1 MMTRVQIN
9 HHALS
14 GPECWKRL
22 PWTSERQMKCVSR
35 GDGEADGRGG
45 SSLNDLA
52 CGSSKRALRSRDARG
67 ILILHAVAK
76 IRLNAKEFTLHGF

>member
-9 HHALS
+9 HHAVP
-14 GPECWKRL
+14 GPERWKRL
-22 PWTSERQMKCVSR
+22 PWPSERQMKCVSC
-35 GDGEADGRGG
+35 GAGEAGGRGG

-52 CGSSKRALRSRDARG
+52 CGSSKRARRLRDVRG

-76 IRLNAKEFTLHGF
+76 IRLNAKEFPVHGF

>member
-14 GPECWKRL
+14 GPERWKRL
-22 PWTSERQMKCVSR
+22 PWPCKRQMKCVSR

>member
-14 GPECWKRL
+14 GPERWKRL
-22 PWTSERQMKCVSR
+22 PWPCERQMKCVAR

-76 IRLNAKEFTLHGF
+76 IRLNAKEFPVHGF